1 MKVIYGKTYLK
12 ELHLYRRASD
22 KKHRFQPDVIKRYIK
37 TVEIM
42 ISVKNVLELSRINS
56 LRYEKLSGNKKGLSS
71 VRVNDKYRVEFEE
84 HAENQENIATICNLI
99 ELSNHYN

>member
-12 ELHLYRRASD
+12 ELHLHRRASD

-71 VRVNDKYRVEFEE
+71 VRVNDKYRIEFEE
-84 HAENQENIATICNLI
+84 HEENQESIATICNLI

>member
-12 ELHLYRRASD
+12 ELHLHRRASD

-71 VRVNDKYRVEFEE
+71 VRVNGKYR
-84 HAENQENIATICNLI
+84 I
-99 ELSNHYN
+99 ECRKSGKHCDHMQSYRIVKSL

>member
-12 ELHLYRRASD
+12 ELHLHRRASD

-56 LRYEKLSGNKKGLSS
+56 
-71 VRVNDKYRVEFEE
+71 
-84 HAENQENIATICNLI
+84 
-99 ELSNHYN
+99 

>member
-1 MKVIYGKTYLK
+1 MEVIYGKTYLK
-12 ELHLYRRASD
+12 ELHLHRRASD

-37 TVEIM
+37 TVEVM

-71 VRVNDKYRVEFEE
+71 VRVNDKYRIEFEE
-84 HAENQENIATICNLI
+84 HAEKQESIATICNLI

>member
-12 ELHLYRRASD
+12 ELHLHRRASD

-42 ISVKNVLELSRINS
+42 ISVKNVTLSFGKRVLFDEVS
-56 LRYEKLSGNKKGLSS
+56 LNFVKGNCYGVIGANGAGKSTFL
-71 VRVNDKYRVEFEE
+71 
-84 HAENQENIATICNLI
+84 
-99 ELSNHYN
+99 